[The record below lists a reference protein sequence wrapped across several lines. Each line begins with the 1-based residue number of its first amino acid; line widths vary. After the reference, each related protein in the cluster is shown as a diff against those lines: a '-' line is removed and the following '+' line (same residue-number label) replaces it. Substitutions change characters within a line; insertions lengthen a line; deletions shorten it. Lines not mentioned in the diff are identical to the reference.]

1 MSSDPSYAPMAWQ
14 EPFDDV
20 VVDVLSSGN
29 VVVVVVVGCSVLGF
43 SSPFL
48 VMLISAQAL
57 KCSCLPQPMAPEPS
71 SHVPQLF
78 AALQV
83 H

>member
-29 VVVVVVVGCSVLGF
+29 VVVVVVGCSVLGF

-57 KCSCLPQPMAPEPS
+57 KCSAV
-71 SHVPQLF
+71 SHSDAGGGGVTNL
-78 AALQV
+78 
-83 H
+83 